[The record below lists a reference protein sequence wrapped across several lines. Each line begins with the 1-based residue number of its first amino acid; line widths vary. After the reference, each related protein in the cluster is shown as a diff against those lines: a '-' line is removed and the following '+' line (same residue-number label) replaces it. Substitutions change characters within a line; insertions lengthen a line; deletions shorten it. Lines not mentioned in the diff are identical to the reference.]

1 MPVSNRGKNNVLLG
15 VIYRHPK
22 KDDGHFLTYLE
33 NIFKKLQ
40 KERKTVIIAGDFN
53 FNLLNYD
60 KDQQTEIF
68 LDMMFLISA

>member
-1 MPVSNRGKNNVLLG
+1 M
-15 VIYRHPK
+15 
-22 KDDGHFLTYLE
+22 
-33 NIFKKLQ
+33 
-40 KERKTVIIAGDFN
+40 IIAGDFN